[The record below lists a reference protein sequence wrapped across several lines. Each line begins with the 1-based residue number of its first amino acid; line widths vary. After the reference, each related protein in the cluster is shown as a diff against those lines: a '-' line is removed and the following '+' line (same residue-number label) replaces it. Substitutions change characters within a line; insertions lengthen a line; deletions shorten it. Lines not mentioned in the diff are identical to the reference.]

1 MDNNKVLAV
10 VNGKEITELSILKFM
25 RSLSQAN
32 AQQFNVADGKKKV
45 VEELIHQELLYADAI
60 DNRYDEDEEF
70 LTKLDETEE
79 EMLKQ
84 YAWFKIVSNI
94 QIPDE
99 ELEKYYKENKT
110 DFFRDITLRAS
121 HILVDTEEKADEV
134 LKEINDGTDFGD
146 VAKKYSSC
154 PSKDIGGDLGFFTKG
169 RMVKEFDDAVFNMT
183 VGEIS
188 KAIKTQFGYHI
199 IKLTEEK
206 AAGIMAFDEIKE
218 NLKKELLKAK
228 QTFFLTKKLEELSKI
243 YTIEIKEDL

>member
-1 MDNNKVLAV
+1 MEDNKVLAT
-10 VNGKEITELSILKFM
+10 VNGKEITEFSILKFM
-25 RSLSQAN
+25 RSLTQQA
-32 AQQFNVADGKKKV
+32 AEQFNVPDGKKRV
-45 VEELIHQELLYADAI
+45 IEELIHQELLYADAI

-84 YAWFKIVSNI
+84 YAWFKIISAI

-110 DFFRDITLRAS
+110 DFFRDTTLRAS
-121 HILVDTEEKADEV
+121 HILIDTQEKADEV
-134 LKEINDGTDFGD
+134 LKEINSGTEFED

-154 PSKDIGGDLGFFTKG
+154 PSKDSGGDLGFFTKG
-169 RMVKEFDDAVFNMT
+169 RMVKEFDEAVFNMS

-188 KAIKTQFGYHI
+188 KPIKTQFGYHI
-199 IKLTEEK
+199 IKLTEQK

-218 NLKKELLKAK
+218 SLKKELLKAK
-228 QTFFLTKKLEELSKI
+228 QTFFLTKKLDELSKK
-243 YTIEIKEDL
+243 YTVEIKAE

>member
-10 VNGKEITELSILKFM
+10 VNGKEITELSVLKFM

-32 AQQFNVADGKKKV
+32 AQQFNVADGKKRV
-45 VEELIHQELLYADAI
+45 IEELIHQELLYADAI

-84 YAWFKIVSNI
+84 YAWFKIISNI

-99 ELEKYYKENKT
+99 ELEKYYKENKP
-110 DFFRDITLRAS
+110 DFFRDLTLRAS
-121 HILVDTEEKADEV
+121 HILVDTEEKAEEV
-134 LKEINDGTDFGD
+134 LKEINDGADFGD

-154 PSKDIGGDLGFFTKG
+154 PSKDSGGDLGFFTKG
-169 RMVKEFDDAVFNMT
+169 KMVKEFDDAVFNMS

-188 KAIKTQFGYHI
+188 KAIKTQFGYHV
-199 IKLTEEK
+199 IKLTEQK
-206 AAGIMAFDEIKE
+206 AAGILPFDEIKE
-218 NLKKELLKAK
+218 SLKKELLKAK
-228 QTFFLTKKLEELSKI
+228 QTFFLTKKLEDLSKI